1 MTRARQACQVAKFE
15 CIKTVLARLL
25 EMLECGRVVVEA
37 TDGTFYRPPLQ
48 KELGTLLFPAEVAAF
63 PRIED
68 NRTVYRLIAVHHAGR
83 RKFGTVSFDHES
95 FLREFSDIVL
105 ARWLFLVCDGARVD
119 AALARCYRGLE
130 ADLRWLSRVAS
141 GNGRAAPVGSVEHFL
156 SWLASSWPSCLP
168 AGRHWL
174 ARLAGEQATVQDSAR
189 ATLAIYI
196 ALKAAAVGNRLR
208 GAELARL
215 AESLAAADRQGA
227 HAGESPMRLD
237 PLGGQALARETDAAA
252 KSAQAEGR
260 GGNAALDL
268 SSLSVE
274 DLLDLLKHIERAGG
288 EKSASTKGNGGPG
301 LFLENQTEEIIARKD
316 QAHLGPGP
324 EVVTFASSKPLGH
337 RTAQYFLYDEWD
349 YEKEGYRSMWCRLS
363 EVPVT
368 GQDDSFFVETLRR
381 HAALLSAV
389 RRQFQ
394 QLKPEGYR
402 TLKKLEDG
410 EDFDLCALVDACADR
425 RAGRIPSPKLY
436 AARRPVSRDIATLF
450 LLDMS
455 ASTDEV
461 LPGESPCGR
470 RRVID
475 VIKEAIVIMAGA
487 LEEIGDGYAIYGFS
501 GHGRKQVETYV
512 IKPFDEPLS
521 PSVKGRIGAIGP
533 KRSTRMGAALRHAI
547 GRLRILPAR
556 RKNIIMLSDG
566 FPQDID
572 YGDDR
577 RSNVYG
583 IYDTMM
589 ALREAVREGIRP
601 FCVTVDKAGH
611 DYLGQMCEPSGYL
624 VIEDVASLPRE
635 LPKIYQSV
643 ASFSG
648 KGPGG
653 R

>member
-1 MTRARQACQVAKFE
+1 MTGPQRPNQAAKFQ
-15 CIKTVLARLL
+15 CIKTVLARVL
-25 EMLECGRVVVEA
+25 EMLECGRVAVDA
-37 TDGTFYRPPLQ
+37 IDGAFYRPPLQ
-48 KELGTLLFPAEVAAF
+48 KEPGTLLFPAEVAAF

-68 NRTVYRLIAVHHAGR
+68 NRTIYRLIAAHHAGR
-83 RKFGTVSFDHES
+83 KNFGTVSFDHET
-95 FLREFSDIVL
+95 FLAEFSDIAL

-119 AALARCYRGLE
+119 AALGRCYRGLA

-141 GNGRAAPVGSVEHFL
+141 ANGKAAPAGSPEHFL
-156 SWLASSWPSCLP
+156 SWVATLWPSCLSVV
-168 AGRHWL
+168 RRWLSTL
-174 ARLAGEQATVQDSAR
+174 ARAEATVHDSAR

-196 ALKAAAVGNRLR
+196 ALKGAAVWSRPWGR
-208 GAELARL
+208 ELAWLGERF
-215 AESLAAADRQGA
+215 EAADGRAAQV
-227 HAGESPMRLD
+227 GESTMRVDSLRRQV
-237 PLGGQALARETDAAA
+237 PARETDAAT
-252 KSAQAEGR
+252 KSAESQGR
-260 GGNAALDL
+260 EGNAALDL
-268 SSLSVE
+268 SSLSLE
-274 DLLDLLKHIERAGG
+274 ELLDLLKRIEQAGG
-288 EKSASTKGNGGPG
+288 EKSGSNRPNGGMG
-301 LFLENQTEEIIARKD
+301 LFLENRTEEVLFRKD
-316 QAHLGPGP
+316 RAHPGPGP
-324 EVVTFASSKPLGH
+324 EVVAFTSSKPLGH
-337 RTAQYFLYDEWD
+337 RSAQYFLYDEWD

-363 EVPVT
+363 EVPVV
-368 GQDDSFFVETLRR
+368 GRDDSFFVETLRR
-381 HAALLSAV
+381 HAALLAAV

-402 TLKKLEDG
+402 TVKKLEDG
-410 EDFDLCALVDACADR
+410 DDFDLCALIDACADR
-425 RAGRIPSPKLY
+425 RAGHTPSPKLY
-436 AARRPVSRDIATLF
+436 AARRPVNRDIATLF

-455 ASTDEV
+455 ASTDEL
-461 LPGESPCGR
+461 LPEESAYGR

-475 VIKEAIVIMAGA
+475 VIKEALVIMAGA

-501 GHGRKQVETYV
+501 GHGRTQVETYV

-547 GRLRILPAR
+547 GRLRNLPAR
-556 RKNIIMLSDG
+556 TKNIIMLSDG

-577 RSNVYG
+577 RSNLYG

-611 DYLGQMCEPSGYL
+611 DYLGRMCEPSGYL

-643 ASFSG
+643 ATFSG
-648 KGPGG
+648 KSLVG